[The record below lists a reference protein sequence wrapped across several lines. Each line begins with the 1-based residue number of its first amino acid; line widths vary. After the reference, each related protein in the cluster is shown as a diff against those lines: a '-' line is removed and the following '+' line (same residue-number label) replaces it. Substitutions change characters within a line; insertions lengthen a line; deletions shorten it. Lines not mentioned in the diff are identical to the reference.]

1 MSVSVITAALSIIAV
16 AGVYGETRSL
26 PFAAATALG
35 GYKLFHIVRK
45 HEKANDDEMFNACV
59 INPSPTVFAGSTSAA
74 STATF
79 TSIEVQNNI
88 QNIPPSIDPIVNV
101 FVEAPAGVKD
111 SFTTAPDPVVHA
123 PTTTIATTIAPM
135 GVSVHRVAQESIAK
149 NRGKAENDSLSIIKR
164 YAAMRQNLLV
174 LSVGG
179 GGKGI
184 LLSNLFRFRAESDPD
199 FFAYWIDPKGES
211 TESGYFDH
219 TSIASHRFDGMKCNK
234 DELSSH
240 IQAAM
245 ETYSSIRSDMPPRT
259 PNWLCFDEWT
269 LINHRL
275 KTTNTLSE
283 VHDYVASA
291 VSLSDGQ
298 NSHLLLVGQS
308 PKLSD
313 IMADGGGLL
322 ANFSSIVLFKREDR
336 SFKMFEKCQQCGTIP
351 KSIGIEKLY
360 AACDQSPVNRAI
372 YIDGQLLP
380 MPRLANYSSYDRD
393 TGKNLNSDS
402 PAGSTK
408 LNPMQIPDCKVA
420 KVMQAIDACTTPS
433 EMASFFDLDNSGQPK
448 SIAALAL
455 WKLVKDE
462 GVERAIEV
470 MLPSEESYGEE

>member
-1 MSVSVITAALSIIAV
+1 MNLENRDTTVETFGTVVAALLLFAWVSPL
-16 AGVYGETRSL
+16 AGVGAALVGWDIIQKKVKKADDDDNFIDATYAPAL
-26 PFAAATALG
+26 PASVVEVSPAPIQA
-35 GYKLFHIVRK
+35 Y
-45 HEKANDDEMFNACV
+45 NNFNPV
-59 INPSPTVFAGSTSAA
+59 YSPTYTPSPA
-74 STATF
+74 
-79 TSIEVQNNI
+79 
-88 QNIPPSIDPIVNV
+88 PIVNV
-101 FVEAPAGVKD
+101 SVEAPAVVKD
-111 SFTTAPDPVVHA
+111 SFTTAHAPVAAA

-269 LINHRL
+269 SINHRL
-275 KTTNTLSE
+275 KNTNTLAI

-291 VSLSDGQ
+291 VSLLDGQ

-393 TGKNLNSDS
+393 TGKNLNS
-402 PAGSTK
+402 
-408 LNPMQIPDCKVA
+408 
-420 KVMQAIDACTTPS
+420 
-433 EMASFFDLDNSGQPK
+433 
-448 SIAALAL
+448 
-455 WKLVKDE
+455 
-462 GVERAIEV
+462 
-470 MLPSEESYGEE
+470 EESYGEMPKV

>member
-1 MSVSVITAALSIIAV
+1 MNLENRDTTVETFGTVVAALLLFAWVSPL
-16 AGVYGETRSL
+16 AGVGAALVGWDIIQKKVKKADDDDNFIDATYAPAL
-26 PFAAATALG
+26 PASVVEVSPAPIQA
-35 GYKLFHIVRK
+35 Y
-45 HEKANDDEMFNACV
+45 NNFNPV
-59 INPSPTVFAGSTSAA
+59 YSPTYTPSPA
-74 STATF
+74 
-79 TSIEVQNNI
+79 
-88 QNIPPSIDPIVNV
+88 PIVNV
-101 FVEAPAGVKD
+101 SVEAPAIVKD
-111 SFTTAPDPVVHA
+111 SFTTAHA
-123 PTTTIATTIAPM
+123 PVAAAPTTTIAPM

-269 LINHRL
+269 SINHRL
-275 KTTNTLSE
+275 KNTNTLAI

-291 VSLSDGQ
+291 VSLLDGQ

-455 WKLVKDE
+455 WNLVKNE
-462 GVERAIEV
+462 GVARAIEV
-470 MLPSEESYGEE
+470 MLPSEE

>member
-101 FVEAPAGVKD
+101 FVEAPAVAKD

-123 PTTTIATTIAPM
+123 PTTTIAPTVTPPANRNLSQIA
-135 GVSVHRVAQESIAK
+135 QNSIARNK
-149 NRGKAENDSLSIIKR
+149 GKAENDSLAIIKK

-199 FFAYWIDPKGES
+199 FFAYWVDPKGDDS
-211 TESGYFDH
+211 ESGYFNH
-219 TSIASHRFDGMKCNK
+219 ASIVSYRFDGMGCKK
-234 DELSSH
+234 DALSNH
-240 IQAAM
+240 IQTAM
-245 ETYSSIRSDMPPRT
+245 ETYSSIRLEMPPRT

-269 LINHRL
+269 SINHRL
-275 KTTNTLSE
+275 KNTGTLAE
-283 VHDYVASA
+283 VHDYIASA
-291 VSLSDGQ
+291 VSLLDGQ

-313 IMADGGGLL
+313 IMAEGGGLL
-322 ANFSSIVLFKREDR
+322 SNFSAIILFKQEER
-336 SFKMFEKCQQCGTIP
+336 SFKMLEKCQQCGTIP
-351 KSIGIEKLY
+351 KSISSDNLY
-360 AACDQSPVNRAI
+360 AACNQSPVSRAI

-393 TGKNLNSDS
+393 TGKSLNNDRS
-402 PAGSTK
+402 
-408 LNPMQIPDCKVA
+408 NFEWV
-420 KVMQAIDACTTPS
+420 
-433 EMASFFDLDNSGQPK
+433 
-448 SIAALAL
+448 
-455 WKLVKDE
+455 
-462 GVERAIEV
+462 
-470 MLPSEESYGEE
+470 